1 MKLQLSL
8 ILVLLVLVQS
18 VWAETN
24 HKNHTGNQSG
34 KIHLKWVLAHEPVDI
49 FLPAAKRFSEEVS
62 KNSEGAISIE
72 ILSLPEYSKKYNKG
86 KSLTS
91 GEVAGLV
98 RKGDIE
104 MSQTYTTTLA
114 MSFTPLMALDLP
126 FLFKDHDHATRV
138 LDGKIGKNLLDGL
151 SLSDMKGLAFTY
163 SGGYRIMPGR
173 KPVEHIDDFKGMS
186 VTTSNSPVA
195 RDLFVLMGAH
205 PVQGNPFREF
215 SGIFDDKK
223 MDMAELTYARVGAI
237 KNMFTRGDVKFINE
251 TNHSLFLTAIILN
264 ERIWNSMSAA
274 QQEVIQAAALS
285 AAAYERKTALEANIK
300 ATKELQDAGFKIV
313 HMEKSEVEK
322 WRALVAPIYEKYGRL
337 LGKDLIESIQK
348 EATSKSLANA
358 H

>member
-1 MKLQLSL
+1 MKLRL
-8 ILVLLVLVQS
+8 LVLAILLVLVQS
-18 VWAETN
+18 VLAESLP
-24 HKNHTGNQSG
+24 KNQANNQSG

-62 KNSEGAISIE
+62 KNSDGKISIE

-86 KSLTS
+86 KQLTS

-98 RKGDIE
+98 RRGEIE

-114 MSFTPLMALDLP
+114 MSFTPLMVLDLP
-126 FLFKDHDHATRV
+126 FLFKDHEHATRV
-138 LDGKIGKNLLDGL
+138 LDGKVGRNLLDGL
-151 SLSDMKGLAFTY
+151 SLAEMKGLAFTY

-173 KPVEHIDDFKGMS
+173 KPVERVEDFKGMS

-195 RDLFVLMGAH
+195 RDVFFALGAH
-205 PVQGNPFREF
+205 PVLGNPYREF

-223 MDMAELTYARVGAI
+223 MEIAELTYARVGAI

-264 ERIWNSMSAA
+264 ERIWNSMSSA
-274 QQEVIQAAALS
+274 QQEVIQSAALS
-285 AAAYERKTALEANIK
+285 AAAYERKTALEANVK
-300 ATKELQDAGFKIV
+300 ATKELQEAGFKIV
-313 HMEKSEVEK
+313 HMEKSEIEK
-322 WRALVAPIYEKYGRL
+322 WKTIVAPIYEKYGRL

-358 H
+358 N